1 MNDVA
6 DLWEVE
12 HMLLQIEYISVG
24 IFTASHGYN
33 NSDISFTLNFF
44 YSTTLLLSIQKLK
57 LFMAKKV
64 SESWK
69 IYNNK

>member
-24 IFTASHGYN
+24 IFTASHGYS
-33 NSDISFTLNFF
+33 NSEISFTLNFK
-44 YSTTLLLSIQKLK
+44 S
-57 LFMAKKV
+57 
-64 SESWK
+64 
-69 IYNNK
+69 